1 MSATVG
7 YRRAV
12 LGDLRAIA
20 AMERRYFGR
29 HAFGPGMLLYLL
41 LNAGEGFQVAEAEGE
56 VVGYIVV
63 RRESVRRGRAELSTF
78 AVREDMRGRGI
89 GSALLVQ
96 ALEHL
101 DQSGVRRLVLQVSV
115 QNDRA
120 RTLYERF
127 GFRIERTL
135 PGYYGRGE
143 DAYLM
148 SRVSGDNAGKM

>member
-63 RRESVRRGRAELSTF
+63 RRESVRRGRAELPTF
-78 AVREDMRGRGI
+78 AVREDVRDRGI

-101 DQSGVRRLVLQVSV
+101 SRLGVRRVVLQVSA
-115 QNDRA
+115 QNHAAQR
-120 RTLYERF
+120 LYERF
-127 GFRIERTL
+127 GFKAERTL
-135 PGYYGRGE
+135 AGYYGRGE

-148 SRVSGDNAGKM
+148 LRVSGDNAGGA